1 MNAIWLLMG
10 LLLLAYLGS
19 SLVSGHSIRGF
30 GLPSGAEY
38 LVLGLMLGPHMLGL
52 LDRSTV
58 AVFRPFAEAAAG
70 WVALVVGLD
79 YGFVGR
85 RRVRLG
91 NLALGS
97 LFSLGAGALIALA
110 VYAALA
116 AFSTLGGPER
126 LLCAGGTGAACAET
140 TRHVVR
146 WVGQRYGASGPL
158 SGLLAELADSDDA
171 VPILA
176 TALLFATRPTG
187 HLPWAVPTL
196 GWAALTLGLGALL
209 GAAAALLLGRDFRLE
224 ESWGVLLGASVLAIG
239 LSTRLGL
246 SPLTT
251 MFAFGVAV
259 ATVSPHRDEI
269 WAMVEPTERAVLHPL
284 LLLAGARIDAD
295 AVPAGFWVVGAA
307 LAARVLAKGATGLA
321 LRAAAPAAR
330 GAPPA
335 LGLGLLSTGAVCLS
349 IGLLF
354 ALRFPGPVGDTV
366 LVAAAAITVFGEF
379 VGPRALRSALR
390 YAGEIDLKT
399 PLPIPSPFAA
409 LRRSILPPEAAAA
422 LGGAPERTPLP
433 GLPKPPPKPA
443 AAPGEVPGPQPP
455 PEPAAAPGEGPGPQS
470 PPEPGGTMTPAVS
483 SGQEDPS
490 AGPDGASGPSQ
501 PPAAPPLPAPKPG
514 PRGEP

>member
-1 MNAIWLLMG
+1 VNAIWLLMG

-38 LVLGLMLGPHMLGL
+38 LMLGLVLGPHMLGL
-52 LDRSTV
+52 LERSTV
-58 AVFRPFAEAAAG
+58 AVFHPFAEAAAG

-79 YGFVGR
+79 YGFVGD
-85 RRVRLG
+85 RRVKLG

-97 LFSLGAGALIALA
+97 LISLGSGALIAVA

-116 AFSTLGGPER
+116 TFSTLGRSEL

-140 TRHVVR
+140 TRHAVR
-146 WVGQRYGASGPL
+146 WVVQRYGASGPL
-158 SGLLAELADSDDA
+158 STLLAELADSDDA
-171 VPILA
+171 MPILA
-176 TALLFATRPTG
+176 TALLFAMRPTG
-187 HLPWAVPTL
+187 HLPWPMPAL

-209 GAAAALLLGRDFRLE
+209 GTIAALLLGRDFRLD

-259 ATVSPHRDEI
+259 ATVSPHRDEV
-269 WAMVEPTERAVLHPL
+269 WAMVEPTERAVLQPL

-295 AVPAGFWVVGAA
+295 AVPAGYWVIGAA
-307 LAARVLAKGATGLA
+307 LCARVLAKGATGLA
-321 LRAAAPAAR
+321 LRKTTAAAR
-330 GAPPA
+330 TAPPS

-366 LVAAAAITVFGEF
+366 LVTAAALTVFGEF
-379 VGPRALRSALR
+379 VGPRQLRSALR
-390 YAGEIDLKT
+390 HVGEIALKT
-399 PLPIPSPFAA
+399 PLPTPSAFAA
-409 LRRSILPPEAAAA
+409 LRRSLLPP
-422 LGGAPERTPLP
+422 APPDE
-433 GLPKPPPKPA
+433 
-443 AAPGEVPGPQPP
+443 
-455 PEPAAAPGEGPGPQS
+455 
-470 PPEPGGTMTPAVS
+470 M
-483 SGQEDPS
+483 PS
-490 AGPDGASGPSQ
+490 AAKGSGSAPPSQ
-501 PPAAPPLPAPKPG
+501 PPPAP
-514 PRGEP
+514 RSEP